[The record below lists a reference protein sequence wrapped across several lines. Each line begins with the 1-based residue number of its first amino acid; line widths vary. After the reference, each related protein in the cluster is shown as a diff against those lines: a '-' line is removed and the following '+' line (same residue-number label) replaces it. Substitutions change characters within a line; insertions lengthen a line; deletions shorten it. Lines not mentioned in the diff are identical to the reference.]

1 MECGVRA
8 PAGEH
13 KTTID
18 LFFTVIKRYNS
29 YKAVSQVTAKLYS
42 FASKKNEIT
51 LYEIIEELEIL

>member
-18 LFFTVIKRYNS
+18 PFFMVIKSYNS
-29 YKAVSQVTAKLYS
+29 YRAEAQVTGKLYS
-42 FASKKNEIT
+42 FASEIMKLHYIKLLKN
-51 LYEIIEELEIL
+51 

>member
-18 LFFTVIKRYNS
+18 PFFMVRKRYNS
-29 YKAVSQVTAKLYS
+29 YRPVSQVTTKLYS
-42 FASKKNEIT
+42 FACKILKLHYLKLSKN
-51 LYEIIEELEIL
+51 